1 MSGDATPQSRPATP
15 TQAVR
20 SAAQEIRVRR
30 ISYVMLFR
38 LGILLVATILAG
50 VSTGSS
56 AGTDNFY
63 GGITW
68 TTLALGF
75 LLTIAFARMLPRVEA
90 EALDG
95 FAFLQTAIDL
105 VLSATLVQLTGG
117 IESGFVFLYMVAVL
131 GAALM
136 GTRAQC
142 LAATGAAVLMYGVLA
157 SLQISGVVEPLFPP
171 GLEAN
176 RDAAELAFAMGR
188 TIGAVSAIGLLAA
201 QLNAQLSRSGEEVLN
216 LRALNQH
223 IVQSL
228 ASGLVTINREGTL
241 VLMNPQAARLL
252 NRDAAVLLGRRAA
265 EVFPGLESQL
275 SEGMEGEHRFE
286 LLREVDG
293 TERKLGCSL
302 GPLRDARGEA
312 LGWVLHF
319 QDITD
324 LRQMELDSRR
334 RERLAAIGRLA
345 ASVAHEVRNPLAAM
359 SGSAELIGLDELP
372 ADDQRLLKIIRREA
386 ARLDRLVGD
395 LLSFTSPRPL
405 QLNALNL
412 ATLVA
417 DVLESFKAD
426 PSSKDLTLEVRG
438 PETLEVF
445 ADAGAMSQVLWNLL
459 RNAASATGPQGSIVV
474 RLVRE
479 EDERVV
485 EVIDDGSGVPVN
497 EREAVFEP
505 FKSNKQGGF
514 GFGLALVRR
523 LIDDHG
529 GSVVILDR
537 ADGQSGARVRIALP
551 AHRPPPAAA
560 AFSLEP
566 EGTATTTN

>member
-1 MSGDATPQSRPATP
+1 
-15 TQAVR
+15 
-20 SAAQEIRVRR
+20 
-30 ISYVMLFR
+30 MLFR

-50 VSTGSS
+50 VSTSGG
-56 AGTDNFY
+56 AGEENFY

-75 LLTIAFARMLPRVEA
+75 VLTIAFARMLPRVES
-90 EALDG
+90 ENLDG

-136 GTRAQC
+136 GTRAQS

-157 SLQISGVVEPLFPP
+157 SLQISDVVEPLFPP

-176 RDAAELAFAMGR
+176 RDSAELAFAMGR
-188 TIGAVSAIGLLAA
+188 TIGAVGAIGLLAA

-228 ASGLVTINREGTL
+228 ASGLVTINREAKL

-252 NRDAAVLLGRRAA
+252 KRDSAQLLGKPAT
-265 EVFPGLESQL
+265 EIFPGLDEHLRESL
-275 SEGMEGEHRFE
+275 EGEHRFE
-286 LLREVDG
+286 MLLEVDG
-293 TERKLGCSL
+293 VERKLGCSL
-302 GPLRDARGEA
+302 GPLRDAKGEA

-324 LRQMELDSRR
+324 LRQLELDSRR

-359 SGSAELIGLDELP
+359 SGSADLIPMGELAE
-372 ADDQRLLKIIRREA
+372 DDQRLLKIIRREA

-405 QLNALNL
+405 QLNKLNVS
-412 ATLVA
+412 TLVA
-417 DVLESFKAD
+417 DVLEGFKAD
-426 PSSKDLTLEVRG
+426 PSSKSLTLEVQG
-438 PETLEVF
+438 PAELEVF

-459 RNAASATGPQGSIVV
+459 RNAASATEHQGSILV
-474 RLVRE
+474 RLD
-479 EDERVV
+479 EDGDRRII
-485 EVIDDGSGVPVN
+485 EVIDDGTGVPLA

-523 LIDDHG
+523 LIRDHG
-529 GSVVILDR
+529 GEVTILDR
-537 ADGQSGARVRIALP
+537 ADGHSGARVQLVLP
-551 AHRPPPAAA
+551 AKRPPPASGT
-560 AFSLEP
+560 FPLEHDKSP
-566 EGTATTTN
+566 S